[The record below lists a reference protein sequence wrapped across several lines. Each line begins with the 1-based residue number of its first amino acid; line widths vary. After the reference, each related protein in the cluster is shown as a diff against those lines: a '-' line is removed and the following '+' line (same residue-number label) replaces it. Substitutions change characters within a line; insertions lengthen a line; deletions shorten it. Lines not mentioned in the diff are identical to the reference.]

1 MLIAGSATQVLVQE
15 SLRHFT
21 MSSIQWI
28 DSSSPSLSED
38 DDILHRVVRHPS
50 QSADRFFASGNSTF
64 DVVIL
69 DQPPSPKLVLQVA
82 ERLTDGGV
90 LAAALSDP
98 WEHVLKEALSVFKH
112 VHLFTPYDS
121 DGKSS

>member
-1 MLIAGSATQVLVQE
+1 
-15 SLRHFT
+15 

-28 DSSSPSLSED
+28 DSSSPGLSED
-38 DDILHRVVRHPS
+38 DDILHRVVRHPG

-90 LAAALSDP
+90 LAVALPDP
-98 WEHVLKEALSVFKH
+98 WEHVQKQVLSVFTH